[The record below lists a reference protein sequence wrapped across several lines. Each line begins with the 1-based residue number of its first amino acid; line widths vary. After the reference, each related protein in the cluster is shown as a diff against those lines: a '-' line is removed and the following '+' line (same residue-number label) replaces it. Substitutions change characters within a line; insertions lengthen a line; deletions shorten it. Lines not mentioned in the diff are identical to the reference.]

1 MHILRRPLAEIPDP
15 LALPP
20 PRSRG
25 ASPFDAAI
33 RPPGSK
39 SLSNRA
45 LLLAALA
52 PGQSILHGALVDAD
66 DAVRMID
73 ALRTLGATIDVHE
86 DRVVVHGVGGRWKP
100 VHPNGSPAT
109 GDLLLNLN
117 NAGTATRFLAAAA
130 LLSPVPIVIDGNARM
145 RERPIGE
152 LGDILKKLGA
162 SISYSAR
169 PGFPPMRIVPPAFPP
184 DATVL
189 EIPTTQSSQFIS
201 ALLLIAPWLPHH
213 LTIKLVGEITSESYI
228 NMTLGLLQRLGASVQ
243 TAGDN
248 RVIRVGPAA
257 ASPTNRDLIPGD
269 GIPPFE
275 YDVEP
280 DASGATYFWAAAAL
294 VPDSTCRLLDLDA
307 GSLQGDTGFVELLGR
322 MGATSTLKPALAG
335 SRASLQVRGP
345 RTLLPI
351 MADMSDM
358 PDAAMTL
365 AVVASFAS
373 GVSVLRGLRTLRVKE
388 SDRIAAMQTEL
399 AKIGVK
405 IDSPVAGD
413 SGAMTITPPGGG
425 GGGRG
430 PGIDC
435 SPSAPPVHFDTYDD
449 HRIAMSL
456 ALIALRR
463 PNVFINHPQCV
474 AKTYA
479 AYWRDLAGL
488 F

>member
-1 MHILRRPLAEIPDP
+1 MSGDASHNLCLPLAQIPDP
-15 LALPP
+15 LPLPP
-20 PRSRG
+20 PRTRG
-25 ASPFDAAI
+25 VSPFDVSV

-45 LLLAALA
+45 LLLAALT
-52 PGQSILHGALVDAD
+52 PGTSVLRGALVDAD

-73 ALRTLGATIDVHE
+73 ALRQLGATIKSDV
-86 DRVVVHGVGGRWKP
+86 DRLTVTGVGGRWKP
-100 VHPNGSPAT
+100 VDDRGAPAKA
-109 GDLLLNLN
+109 DVLLNLN

-152 LGDILKKLGA
+152 LGDILRKLGA
-162 SISYSAR
+162 TISYAGT
-169 PGFPPMRIVPPAFPP
+169 PGYPPMRIVPPAVPQN
-184 DATVL
+184 ATVL
-189 EIPTTQSSQFIS
+189 DIPTTQSSQFIS

-213 LTIKLVGEITSESYI
+213 LTLRLVGEVTSGSYI
-228 NMTLGLLQRLGASVQ
+228 TMTLGLLQRLGAAVQ
-243 TAGDN
+243 TGGDN
-248 RVIRVGPAA
+248 RVIRVGPASTSSA
-257 ASPTNRDLIPGD
+257 GTPGG

-275 YDVEP
+275 YDTEP

-294 VPDSTCRLLDLDA
+294 SPDSTSRVLDLD
-307 GSLQGDTGFVELLGR
+307 GKSLQGDTGFVELLGR
-322 MGATSTLKPALAG
+322 MGATSTVKPAAAGTAG
-335 SRASLQVRGP
+335 SLAVRGP
-345 RTLLPI
+345 RTLLAL

-388 SDRIAAMQTEL
+388 SDRIVVMQTEL

-405 IDSPVAGD
+405 VQSPVAGD
-413 SGAMTITPPGGG
+413 AGAMTITPPGGG
-425 GGGRG
+425 RG
-430 PGIDC
+430 AGVDC
-435 SPSAPPVHFDTYDD
+435 STGVAPVYFDTYDD

-456 ALIALRR
+456 ALVALRR

-479 AYWRDLAGL
+479 NYWRDLAGL